1 MCVNNNNDTD
11 NTTSLEQL
19 KVRAWA
25 CMWMWGG
32 STTTT
37 MCIPLEAIERCV
49 QWSVWSKLSS
59 TTAPTQKIPHHL
71 YVSKYEYTNVCAW
84 ACMWVSEYVCVWRTK
99 RRDWLYDAMERRL
112 LALALGSW
120 LLALGLSTLAK
131 GWRLMGRSCG
141 AKTYLSALPP
151 LPSES
156 GSWPLH
162 PSEGLETNGAKLWR
176 RRPISR
182 LFPLFPHTQT
192 PSHLTPWANSVVVLT
207 ELSKVF
213 VSQSYWPREE
223 QPLCS

>member
-1 MCVNNNNDTD
+1 MSQSTYTVCVCVCVCVCVWVRMCVNNNNDTE

-19 KVRAWA
+19 KVCAWA

-99 RRDWLYDAMERRL
+99 RRDWLHDAMERRL
-112 LALALGSW
+112 LALALG
-120 LLALGLSTLAK
+120 
-131 GWRLMGRSCG
+131 
-141 AKTYLSALPP
+141 
-151 LPSES
+151 S

-176 RRPISR
+176 RSPISR

-192 PSHLTPWANSVVVLT
+192 PMTLHF
-207 ELSKVF
+207 KGHF
-213 VSQSYWPREE
+213 
-223 QPLCS
+223 

>member
-1 MCVNNNNDTD
+1 MSQSTYTVCVFCVCVWVRMCVKNNNDTE

-112 LALALGSW
+112 LALALGS
-120 LLALGLSTLAK
+120 
-131 GWRLMGRSCG
+131 
-141 AKTYLSALPP
+141 
-151 LPSES
+151 

-162 PSEGLETNGAKLWR
+162 PSEGLETNGAKLWGEDLSLGSSPSS
-176 RRPISR
+176 PIPKHQWHSTSR
-182 LFPLFPHTQT
+182 DI
-192 PSHLTPWANSVVVLT
+192 SSVVLT
-207 ELSKVF
+207 ILERRVRDSSLVCANG
-213 VSQSYWPREE
+213 VGGQRCV
-223 QPLCS
+223 PLCIVNSSCTHI